1 MKIRKS
7 FLSQSIFVLILLLC
21 IQPHSLTAQEPVE
34 LFLQVERQNRLKTVR
49 ILPGEVFQIRTYNN
63 TDKWQRVRLYD
74 IDVDEQEMITDFGVF
89 HIDDIRSLRTERQDR
104 HGDLL
109 VGLTLTFAAGTAL
122 FSLADLIYGNP
133 YNWEFV
139 AVAGGMVGASFLYKL
154 ISRAFYYR
162 FDRRHRLRII
172 DLRLE

>member
-1 MKIRKS
+1 MKIRTL
-7 FLSQSIFVLILLLC
+7 FNALIIFVLLPFISAY
-21 IQPHSLTAQEPVE
+21 PHDLSAQEPAE

-63 TDKWQRVRLYD
+63 PDKWQRVRLYD
-74 IDVDEQEMITDFGVF
+74 LDVDSQEMITDFGAF

-109 VGLTLTFAAGTAL
+109 VGLTLTFAAGSAL

-172 DLRLE
+172 DLRLD

>member
-7 FLSQSIFVLILLLC
+7 FLSIFIFVLFPLFC
-21 IQPHSLTAQEPVE
+21 IKPHSLKAQEPAE

-63 TDKWQRVRLYD
+63 PNKWQRVSLYD
-74 IDVDEQEMITDFGVF
+74 IDVDEQEMITNFGAF
-89 HIDDIRSLRTERQDR
+89 HIDDIRSLRTERQER
-104 HGDLL
+104 HGDIL
-109 VGLTLTFAAGTAL
+109 VGLTLTFAAGSAL